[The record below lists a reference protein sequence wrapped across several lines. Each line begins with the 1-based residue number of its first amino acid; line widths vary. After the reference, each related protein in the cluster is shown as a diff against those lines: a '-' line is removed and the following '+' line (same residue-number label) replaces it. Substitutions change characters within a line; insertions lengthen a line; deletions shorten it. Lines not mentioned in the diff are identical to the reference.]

1 MCARALSNGA
11 KKKKDN
17 KSFFRRVL
25 CSFDRAHS
33 LTTPQPRLLPASAHH
48 RAIGGEGGVRGGPGT
63 MLQCSHL
70 GGLRIEVSTHGA
82 ASAWGGR
89 NDGAV
94 VFAPGHAAVVT
105 SKSFGACLNEW
116 TSGYHAS

>member
-1 MCARALSNGA
+1 
-11 KKKKDN
+11 
-17 KSFFRRVL
+17 
-25 CSFDRAHS
+25 
-33 LTTPQPRLLPASAHH
+33 
-48 RAIGGEGGVRGGPGT
+48 

-116 TSGYHAS
+116 TSGYHASDRTVHAHGGDGMEGQK